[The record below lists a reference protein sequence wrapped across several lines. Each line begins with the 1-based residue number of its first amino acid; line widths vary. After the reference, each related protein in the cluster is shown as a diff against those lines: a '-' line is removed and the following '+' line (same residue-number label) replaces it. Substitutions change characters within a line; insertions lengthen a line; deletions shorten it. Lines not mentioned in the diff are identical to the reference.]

1 MRILFATLATALAV
15 TGCGDAGHAS
25 GDAAVSLA
33 VDSPGIAVAAPG
45 EALGAAVWVDPSDPS
60 RSLLVGA
67 AGAGGLVLRGLSDG
81 AEHGGVVG
89 IQSDFVAVGYGF
101 AAGDAGGTLVVA
113 NDRGSSRLYL
123 FTIDP
128 TGPSLRPLSDAPL
141 AVDAEVTGLCLY
153 RSPTSARTYAF
164 VSDGDGMLQQWEL
177 SAQAGKATG
186 RRVRQ
191 LPLGAGIAACAVDD
205 ASQYVYVADEAV
217 GIWRVAA
224 EPESDA
230 SDRQLVDRSGPGGR
244 AGEEVKGLA
253 VYKGALLAL
262 LDEGEKL
269 NVYTLP
275 EGNLTATLLPA
286 ALTQDDAPG
295 ELESLWAGATGT
307 RELLVFPDAEGA
319 HGPRW
324 RTADWSVVA
333 SIAKLPQAP
342 PVDPRALSPATAKMV
357 EPSRETQPVD
367 DHGDAADD
375 IAIWV
380 HPRDPARSLIIGAQ
394 KKRGIEV
401 YDLSGRRLQLLAD
414 GRMNNV
420 DLRQG
425 VDLGTGALDII
436 AASNRTHRSI
446 SLYTVDAA
454 TARLRDIAAGTI
466 ATGMR
471 DPYGLCM
478 YRSARD
484 GAVYV
489 FVNNSD
495 RGEFRQWK
503 LESREGRVD
512 ATLVREFVVGSQAE
526 GCVADDETGAL
537 YVAEEDVGLWRYS
550 AEPDGGDGRRQ
561 LDSTGEGGHLKADVE
576 GVALFHAP
584 AGQGYI
590 VVSNQG
596 ADNYA
601 LYRRDGDNDFIGTFV
616 VGASDALGIDG
627 ASETDG
633 LDVTSRP
640 LGPAFPH
647 GLLVVQDGRNI
658 TPAERQ
664 NFKFVPWERIAAI
677 MKQ

>member
-1 MRILFATLATALAV
+1 MRVLFAMLAAALALP
-15 TGCGDAGHAS
+15 GCGDAGHAS
-25 GDAAVSLA
+25 GEALMRLPLDA
-33 VDSPGIAVAAPG
+33 PAVAAAPPG
-45 EALGAAVWVDPSDPS
+45 EALGAALWAHPSDAA
-60 RSLLVGA
+60 RHLLVGA
-67 AGAGGLVLRGLSDG
+67 AGSGGLVLRGLSDG
-81 AEHGGVVG
+81 ASYGGVSG
-89 IQSDFVAVGYGF
+89 IQADFVALTYGF

-113 NDRGSSRLYL
+113 NDRGASSLSL
-123 FTIDP
+123 LTIDP
-128 TGPSLRPLSDAPL
+128 ATLALRVVHEAPLSIGT
-141 AVDAEVTGLCLY
+141 EVTGLCLY
-153 RSPTSARTYAF
+153 RSPLSARHYVF
-164 VSDGDGMLQQWEL
+164 VSGADGLLQQWEL
-177 SAQAGKATG
+177 SAAGTRASG

-191 LPLGAGIAACAVDD
+191 IALGTGIASCAVDE
-205 ASQYVYVADEAV
+205 ASQSVFVADESV

-230 SDRQLVDRSGPGGR
+230 GDRQLVDRTGAGGS

-253 VYKGALLAL
+253 VYKGVLLAL
-262 LDEGEKL
+262 IDEGAQL
-269 NVYTLP
+269 NVYALP
-275 EGNLTATLLPA
+275 GA
-286 ALTQDDAPG
+286 ALAARLAPTVTQGDALG
-295 ELESLWAGATGT
+295 ELESLWAGAAGG
-307 RELLVFPDAEGA
+307 EEWLLFADAEA
-319 HGPRW
+319 SQGPRW
-324 RTADWSVVA
+324 RRAAWSDVA
-333 SIAKLPQAP
+333 LAAHLPVMPAA
-342 PVDPRALSPATAKMV
+342 DPRVLAPSTAKV
-357 EPSRETQPVD
+357 VVPSRETQPVD

-375 IAIWV
+375 LAIWV
-380 HPRDPARSLIIGAQ
+380 HPRDPARSLIIAAQ

-401 YDLSGRRLQLLAD
+401 YDLSGRRLQLLED

-425 VDLGTGALDII
+425 VDLGAGALDII
-436 AASNRTHRSI
+436 AASNRTYGSI
-446 SLYTVDAA
+446 SLYAVDAA
-454 TARLRDIAAGTI
+454 TGRLRDVAAGTI

-495 RGEFRQWK
+495 RGEFGQWK
-503 LESREGRVD
+503 LENRSGRVG

-526 GCVADDETGAL
+526 GCVADDEAGAL
-537 YVAEEDVGLWRYS
+537 YIAEEDVGLWRYS
-550 AEPDGGDGRRQ
+550 AEPDGGEARRQ

-576 GVALFHAP
+576 GVAIFQGP
-584 AGQGYI
+584 EGSGYI

-601 LYRRDGDNDFIGTFV
+601 LYRREGDNAFIGTFL
-616 VGASDALGIDG
+616 VGANDALGIDG

-640 LGPAFPH
+640 LGPDFPH

-664 NFKFVPWERIAAI
+664 NFKLVPWERIGGI
-677 MKQ
+677 LKQE